1 MDSYQ
6 SPLSSRYA
14 SKEMSN
20 LFSNQ
25 VRFRTWRELW
35 LNLAIAEKELG
46 LPITDEALE
55 QMRNNLVGSAYFS
68 SLDAVL
74 GNDLHSGS

>member
-55 QMRNNLVGSAYFS
+55 QMRAHLVGKTSSA
-68 SLDAVL
+68 L
-74 GNDLHSGS
+74 